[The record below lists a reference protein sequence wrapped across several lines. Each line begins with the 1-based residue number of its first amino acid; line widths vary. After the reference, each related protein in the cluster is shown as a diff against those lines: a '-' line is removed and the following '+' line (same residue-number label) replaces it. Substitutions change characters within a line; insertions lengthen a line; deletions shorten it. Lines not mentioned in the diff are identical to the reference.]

1 VALFKP
7 RQLSLMIT
15 LLLLIACGQQGPLVP
30 AETPVDPEAAT
41 VTISDA
47 DATEPTP

>member
-1 VALFKP
+1 MALFKL
-7 RQLSLMIT
+7 RQLPLMIT
-15 LLLLIACGQQGPLVP
+15 LLLLTACGQQGPLMP
-30 AETPVDPEAAT
+30 AEPAIDSEAAA